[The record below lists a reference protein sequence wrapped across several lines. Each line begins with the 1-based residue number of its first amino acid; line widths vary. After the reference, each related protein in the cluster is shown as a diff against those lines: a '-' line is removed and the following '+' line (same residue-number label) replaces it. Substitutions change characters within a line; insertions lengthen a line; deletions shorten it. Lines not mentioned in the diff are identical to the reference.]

1 MLLGIGVTLFV
12 GLVWMVVGIIYSNA
26 TKDKSQFNLFML
38 NTVIFGAIIA
48 FLLPYIGSFE
58 VIQEIIPVKYMPV
71 KPLSKIPWS
80 DLGKLALLT
89 VPSNLSGFAGFF
101 ILSYAM
107 RMGAH
112 SVAWGIMQ
120 SAIVLPFLTGWLILG
135 DNVKAGNL
143 CGMLIII
150 LSLVILVCGKV
161 ASTDKSAGKSE
172 NSSNVK
178 NFLIFTFL
186 AFLCT
191 GIQQS
196 CTLLPNKA
204 DIIFPGT
211 EPFTEAVLAW
221 RIPLG
226 SLGSL
231 VIWTIVSLLAKV
243 KFSFGQLKNSLIYA
257 IVVFSGQTLFYVA
270 VDILS
275 NYKLSGVV
283 YPLAIGCCIVSFS
296 IFCVI
301 FRNEKLNILEKVGL
315 GVMVLGLCT
324 QAIATVF

>member
-1 MLLGIGVTLFV
+1 MVLGIGVTLFV

-38 NTVIFGAIIA
+38 NMVILYAVIA

-58 VIQEIIPVKYMPV
+58 FVQAIIPSKYMPV
-71 KPLSKIPWS
+71 KPLNPIAWS
-80 DLGKLALLT
+80 NFWKLALLT
-89 VPSNLSGFAGFF
+89 APSNLAGFAGFF

-107 RMGAH
+107 RMGSH

-135 DNVKAGNL
+135 DNVKIGNL

-150 LSLVILVCGKV
+150 MSLIILVFGKV
-161 ASTDKSAGKSE
+161 TSADKSAGKSE

-178 NFLIFTFL
+178 NFLILTFL

-204 DIIFPGT
+204 DIIFPNT
-211 EPFTEAVLAW
+211 EPFTDAVLAW

-231 VIWTIVSLLAKV
+231 VIWVIVSLLAKV
-243 KFSFGQLKNSLIYA
+243 KLSFGQFKNSLIYA
-257 IVVFSGQTLFYVA
+257 IVVFIGQTLFYVA

-296 IFCVI
+296 LFCVI
-301 FRNEKLNILEKVGL
+301 FRHEKLNILEKVGL

-324 QAIATVF
+324 QALATVF

>member
-38 NTVIFGAIIA
+38 NTVIFSVVIA

-58 VIQEIIPVKYMPV
+58 VVQEIIPVKYMPV

-107 RMGAH
+107 RMGSH

-135 DNVKAGNL
+135 DNVKIGNL

-150 LSLVILVCGKV
+150 LSLVIFVWGKV
-161 ASTDKSAGKSE
+161 ASADKSAGKSE
-172 NSSNVK
+172 NSNNVK
-178 NFLIFTFL
+178 NFLILTFL

-211 EPFTEAVLAW
+211 EPFSEAILAW

-243 KFSFGQLKNSLIYA
+243 KLSFGQFKNSLIYA
-257 IVVFSGQTLFYVA
+257 GVVFFGQALFYVA
-270 VDILS
+270 VDIMA

-283 YPLAIGCCIVSFS
+283 YPLAIGCCIVLFS
-296 IFCVI
+296 LFCVI
-301 FRNEKLNILEKVGL
+301 FRHEKLNILEKVGL
-315 GVMVLGLCT
+315 GVLVLGLFI
-324 QAIATVF
+324 QALATVF